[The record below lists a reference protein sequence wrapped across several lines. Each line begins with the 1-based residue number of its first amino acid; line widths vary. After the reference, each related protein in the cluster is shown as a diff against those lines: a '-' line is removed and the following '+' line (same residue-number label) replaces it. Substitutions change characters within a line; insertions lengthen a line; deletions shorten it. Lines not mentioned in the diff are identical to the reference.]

1 MQELNAFFQENL
13 TRELISGIFSN
24 PKSDKTFR
32 KIRIRPL
39 EKNKSLYF
47 QFEQFTDTQV
57 FHENLS
63 ENEAL
68 AKAYISTQLSNSIV
82 FAVLII
88 VLLVRPVGLLGKKIS
103 EKV

>member
-68 AKAYISTQLSNSIV
+68 AKCLDLMANFRQLQLKTRSAEHS
-82 FAVLII
+82 VL
-88 VLLVRPVGLLGKKIS
+88 VSKKGR
-103 EKV
+103 